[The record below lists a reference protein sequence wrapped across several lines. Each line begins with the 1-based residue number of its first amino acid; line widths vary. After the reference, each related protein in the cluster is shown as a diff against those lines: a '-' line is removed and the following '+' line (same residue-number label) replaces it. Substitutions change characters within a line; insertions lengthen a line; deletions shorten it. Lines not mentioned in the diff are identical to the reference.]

1 MSSNDVIRMVNAI
14 RSVSRVPRQD
24 TMIYGVVVSTEPL
37 KIDIGHDIILTEDFL
52 FLGQMCRPYKVTI
65 PHTHKINL
73 DTDYSGTSITVES
86 PSGTPMVVTD
96 PSHRHALKDRES
108 DNVHEDG
115 CGTDYE
121 EYVVIEIHPKLKIGD
136 KVLMFAFNN
145 FQMYY
150 VAERMEED

>member
-1 MSSNDVIRMVNAI
+1 VSSNDVIRMVNAI

-52 FLGQMCRPYKVTI
+52 FLGQMCRPHKVKI
-65 PHTHKINL
+65 PHTHKINQS
-73 DTDYSGTSITVES
+73 TEYSSTGITAETIDGTEV
-86 PSGTPMVVTD
+86 VVTD
-96 PSHRHALKDRES
+96 PSHNHSIRDKETD
-108 DNVHEDG
+108 DVHKDG